1 MRCRRQGRVLSS
13 LSNTLFVRA
22 GFTLLLLVMGANA
35 LADSTVVYDPF
46 EVPQGAYQATH
57 VEDVDNVS
65 IIEFAGNYDKKLP
78 SGETNAAARAV
89 VAREFYRTHADDY
102 DFLVVFSDF
111 EFNTGD
117 ATAFYNPVRN
127 DTQGIGLP
135 QFDLSSIYGSEGK
148 LQGYIDMAALS
159 RYELDPLKPS
169 YESGLLVLAHEFFH
183 RWGVFVRFIDEQG
196 QLNNSLLGRQD
207 AHWSFKVDTSA
218 SVQYGHDWH
227 DQEDGSFKAH
237 SARRFFSPMDLYLM
251 GLYGPDE
258 VEPFYYI
265 ESADRS
271 REELPQPGVSI
282 SGVAK
287 EVTVED
293 IIAAEGPRVPGADAS
308 QKEFKF
314 AFIYLKSASAEV
326 DSSTLLALK
335 RFRENFVTR
344 LSILTGGRSVA
355 NVYPQAKPLGD
366 IGESEIV
373 EGGELRNS
381 ATSVPEALAWL
392 RNAQASEGYWEDQTA
407 TRLRDTALLLDTL
420 TTYDPSFQRIDDAE
434 SWLRR
439 QDSLDTDS
447 LARRFEIR
455 RSEQER
461 QGDLNALLDRR
472 NADGG
477 WGVRKGYQSDV
488 MDTALVLRA
497 TAPYLGGEVK
507 SAAVNYLL
515 EQQGQ
520 DGGWPT
526 VEASASQVTV
536 TALAMDALREA
547 GIGGE
552 PVLNAMEFL
561 KARQLPDGGF
571 GSSTGTVHDT
581 AHVILSLLRAGYLQ
595 EIDVARAAGYLSGQ
609 QSTAGDWNG
618 SVYSTALAVSALQS
632 ANFANWLIDDV
643 LAHPESPRD
652 GERVKF
658 TVTVAND
665 GQEATEATILRV
677 YEGGSVDPAALISDD
692 LQVPSIPPRNAVS
705 VDYYWDSMD
714 KSGTAEFT
722 FAVDPDDTVVER
734 SELDNIRS
742 VAIDVREAPE
752 GVDLE
757 LNDGAVSVTP
767 AAPYYLPS
775 DLSVSL
781 SIRNAGTEPAE
792 GALVRLFRIE
802 DGAEPVAIGE
812 KVVSIPARQT
822 SVVNFVDRLETTG
835 TTRYQAV
842 ADPDSAIEEA
852 DETNNTGTSSVTP
865 RETIDFVVNDSSI
878 SMQPLTAF
886 VNEDAQFTV
895 VIRNQGSLPAPPST
909 VRYSLVSEGQEQVLR
924 TNNIVLDAAESI
936 VQTLDWRVDSVGPK
950 QLIVEMDPD
959 QTVSE
964 TDESNNRFAFQFDA
978 QVLQGTNVGVVFS
991 DITASPKPLLEG
1003 YGATLSA
1010 EIKNNG
1016 TETVNGVVVSFFN
1029 GNPADGGTEIG
1040 TTTIGT
1046 IDAAERVSAS
1056 IVWNQVPD
1064 SSEKLIY
1071 VKVDPADT
1079 IAEFD
1084 ETDNLAFQRL
1094 DVQALP
1100 DFVLDEGSLK
1110 VTPAFPKQGQSAE
1123 IRVDFNNAGTQ
1134 PGEDVVV
1141 NLYEG
1146 DPLAGGALIASQTI
1160 PSVEGRST
1168 GTAAFDYQFSDS
1180 AESVLLVATANETR
1194 AIQEKNY
1201 SNNTAKRSLT
1211 IQNNDFHVSELYI
1224 SPDGDEI
1231 KDVSRF
1237 SFRLEAPRD
1246 VVIVVTNS
1254 YGREVRRFTGEE
1266 LLGAESGSVEWDGR
1280 NEFGGIVN
1288 DDEYTLSVIDNRGT
1302 ALGSAVVHVDTNRSS
1317 LLKAANTPYERITR
1331 LRSLLTADE
1340 LLRIN
1345 GSIQY
1350 ADNDE
1355 LAFFTG
1361 SPRDNSDPK
1370 GYVTG
1375 IYRSTVYGGQLTALV
1390 DFATVPE
1397 LKTTTYLS
1405 EGPFV
1410 SPKSDTLVFRSGSD
1424 VWSVNVE
1431 GGPVRHLLTSADLSV
1446 DYEGGTFSAS
1456 WSDFFYSH
1464 DGAWLYYFKRF
1475 NNRLEL
1481 GRVKVDGSGVA
1492 ERLSVLDEYR
1502 SVDQVWRSPSNDHFY
1517 AMLSSSN
1524 GGYHLV
1530 HFDQGAFDH
1539 SLVEEFGYD
1548 RPSGAALAWAPDG
1561 RMFAAGDRRFAALR
1575 LLSPTGSVIERKEF
1589 FARDPRFE
1597 IPEVRWNPNSLELAY
1612 EIKRKFYY
1620 GEVIPTVSGGPSEE
1634 PLSGDLCDFSTY
1646 EPVSGVYI
1654 WNTVTGETQ
1663 RPISVM
1669 EKIICDS
1676 GYGGYGESRAFE
1688 AGMEGVRDTELGLGF
1703 TPYFTDE
1710 TDQFWLSEP
1719 PRDWEWSPGER
1730 RLIVRIGNT
1739 QEMPAPAEMLVVD
1752 VENPGVF
1759 EEIFTDWPFGWV
1771 NNIEISSTGRRMFI
1785 DEVAFESL
1793 LNLSL
1798 DLRALRSRAAGG
1810 VQLSGTAAD
1819 LNFDHYA
1826 LEYALSGEN
1835 REWKSIRPDSLI
1847 PQVDG
1852 EMTVWVPPA
1861 PGSYYVR
1868 LTGEDRA
1875 GNVRSNLKR
1884 TSWGDQAALTDLY
1897 RDPGYISPNGDGVQD
1912 AVQVHM
1918 RILQPVNLALEVYS
1932 EEGQLMRTI
1941 RRSFDLIGAQESITW
1956 DGRDDY
1962 GSVVPDGRYRLELG
1976 KYKYSVVVDST
1987 PPSIE
1992 MDIVQDLLTP
2002 TCVPGVRL
2010 CEPLVTFDTS
2020 AGYSFDDENY
2030 YRFRV
2035 EREQEGSSWKILSD
2049 GEFSDNQK
2057 VGALVIGTDSLN
2069 NLDLEHRLVVEDL
2082 AGNQAVE
2089 YFDLSPKRNKAVL
2102 NRAGRHQDEN
2112 GKNFPIQ
2119 KKPNVPFAF
2128 YDGFSTEPSG
2138 VEFNLSRFRMV
2149 ESIQAHIESVSMLYR
2164 EQGEDN
2170 SEWKELLVTDFGRF
2184 ACPPFEGYCSNADKE
2199 FVSGAREENVFT
2211 FLVDFSPLNPATTY
2225 ELKGKLVDEN
2235 GVVSTTNGFILT
2247 QTSSFKI
2254 TSIRDWGDQTHQI
2267 RTEVT
2272 KPPFE
2277 IFDSFIRVSSADD
2290 PRYLNPTKIEKSEK
2304 SFRTY
2309 DAANPIQVVNG
2320 FFIDDAIPC
2329 KEYVLEY
2336 VLVDEF
2342 GIEVATD
2349 PFPSTLGCTEVYYKV
2364 RPTASEECGAEPP
2377 QELQLAAGIFRGDG
2391 FTPAVYQLLVWELF
2405 ENGVDT
2411 ARTLFTQNNPELD
2424 RFYEFTLDTSV
2435 FDEGTYDVRIRAVKE
2450 SGEEITQEIRL
2461 PVDRTPPEIAV
2472 MSPEPDGKVCAIALE
2487 TSKGGKVNGAL
2498 INADILDVGGSA
2510 FEYKVA
2516 YQTVDGGLAG
2526 ESALKLAPSADM
2538 GLNAPLMTNYPP
2550 LLEALNGRVGN
2561 TENALRFVESN
2572 QPLYAVPAR
2581 NTLSGNLK
2589 ALGDAGLILLNDARD
2604 VSFQLAVRDFGGY
2617 QQCTSQS
2624 FFLDAA
2630 VEGYGATPR
2639 TNIVS
2644 PNGDGR
2650 LDEAVIDLALDE
2662 DASVSIAIHDAY
2674 FNSETGRYSPAA
2686 QPLFSLI
2693 DNLQIGAGLSELE
2706 WDGTDG
2712 SSILADGHYFMA
2724 LQVRDACGNTESEM
2738 FPVEIDST
2746 PPNTAILYPKTGS
2759 PVSLS
2764 TEILG
2769 SVSDLNLVSYRLEY
2783 SVEGDGTWAYIAD
2796 GRRNISES
2804 LIANWNT
2811 FGLAGGINLR
2821 LVAKDRAGN
2830 EAVVGETLNIEEK
2843 TNLLSYVDLS
2853 SLYVSPNGDSNKDN
2867 VRLKV
2872 GVLEPVELEINLL
2885 SSSGGLVSNLLSG
2898 VESEPGEYTFAWDGA
2913 ANGDVVAD
2921 DSYKLEVVARSREF
2935 AGLQQTES
2943 TAVIVDTLA
2952 PELVVRGIENG
2963 FARSSITAA
2972 ISDLHLDNFSY
2983 FKTDEPEAANWLEV
2997 LTDDE
3002 PQTNKLLEPLSPA
3015 SSEEGDYGLR
3025 LVARDLA
3032 GNNSELVLPY
3042 IVDFTPPHVEVT
3054 APSINAV
3061 TGDLFGTLEVRG
3073 TVEDLYFAE
3082 YSISFNSEDGSFQRQ
3097 LFTASSL
3104 PATELLASIAVD
3116 DLMEG
3121 PGALIVEARDDSDQ
3135 VAVKQVPI
3143 LVDNTPPLVELSKPG
3158 DGSYITGPQSV
3169 VGSVEDLSLES
3180 YVVEIAEGRNAAN
3193 DAVWTNLVQGT
3204 REIVSGNVA
3213 YLSDVPVDGE
3223 YSIRLK
3229 ATDRV
3234 GHESVAKVNVVV
3246 DTTPPQAPV
3255 LSALEAEKGRGVD
3268 VTWEPVADA
3277 DLAGY
3282 EVWRVGERLNADL
3295 VASTTFLDPV
3305 EAEGSYEYRIVAVD
3319 QAGNQSEPSE
3329 PKLIRV
3335 DWTPPDVAL
3344 SNPIADTVNSG
3355 LVNVRGTA
3363 FSADDFAEYEL
3374 SVGVGTAPQTWQI
3387 IEQSPLALQS
3397 TELAQWD
3404 TLAMAD
3410 GAEYTLRLK
3419 AFDLSGNESETRI
3432 VLAIDNTAPDAPT
3445 GLLAS
3450 SSGSDVELSWDTNT
3464 EPDLAGY
3471 YLFSGGRL
3479 VNAEVA
3485 VIGDMSPYLINQ
3497 ANYSDI
3503 QKPDGTYE
3511 YYLYAADS
3519 AGNVSESSEPV
3530 EVTIETQP
3538 PHVEFERPANSELF
3552 ENNLTI
3558 LADTRDKDISIS
3570 EFKYREKGS
3579 QAWTSLGSVNG
3590 NGPYSLSVD
3599 TTSFAYG
3606 EYELTAVAT
3615 DVNGNVDPNP
3625 VVVEISKVDLTQ
3637 PDRVVGLSAAVDG
3650 GQVSLSWTA
3659 NSETDLAGYFVERS
3673 DLFGST
3679 TRLNSE
3685 PITDTVFVDQGVSDG
3700 QYEYRVYAV
3709 DLVGNESASSDLV
3722 RRWVYTPELTPLYTP
3737 TSEPRVAVSGR
3748 APFTV
3753 SGTADLSVKNIL
3765 GDSTYAPT
3773 TLTDE
3778 SEFSWPEVAL
3788 QPGENVLEVRV
3799 TDASGNRSKASTYVV
3814 VKGEAPAAPKN
3825 LQASAQNSVVN
3836 LSWDA
3841 NAENDIFGY
3850 LPQREDGALLNEARA
3865 SIAAAEGEAVSS
3877 YYSAYRAIDGS
3888 TSSYF
3893 RPRSQT
3899 DDFGN
3904 LTITLS
3910 ERTFVSRFEMEYA
3923 YGTGYLPQNFNIEVW
3938 TGSSWLPVVSIV
3950 NGERVSESGV
3960 SEPARGFDLSLGK
3973 PYLTDLV
3980 RISYTSL
3987 CSYYCRL
3994 GEFRVYQQPLVD
4006 ATAYTASNQGNR
4018 IASYSVTA
4026 INSLGLESEP
4036 SEPAETA
4043 VGDIVPP
4050 APVVVEGEVVNEHDV
4065 DLSWQGST
4073 SADAFKYRVYRDGEL
4088 LSIQAAAVTSYSDL
4102 NLKNGSYIYHVV
4114 VEDEAGNLS
4123 TASNQVSLTV
4133 AASIDSRPEELA
4145 VTAIPEGESLA
4156 LSWTHAKPDPM
4167 IFRVYRSDSPTTNFE
4182 IVSETTSR
4190 AISDEP
4196 LINGQEYFY
4205 RVVVVDEYGNESP
4218 PSETVKGVPADTL
4231 APETPTLMSPVLAG
4245 QVKEIDQELV
4255 SLVGFAEPGA
4265 RVAAFLDG
4273 NITVPTR
4280 ANSESVKT
4288 TVDASGQLGI
4298 AISPDGKKF
4307 VASDYSRLSVVNL
4320 ESDDSWSSNVE
4331 LRNIAWLDDGR
4342 VLGRASKPGVG
4353 YRLFKI
4359 DAEARTEGFLDIQGA
4374 EDYLIEWMD
4383 VSKALEKWVLLVS
4396 SYEPTLPSGIWIVD
4410 PDSLAVERTIAMENW
4425 GYVEVS
4431 TALSPDG
4438 SQVVWQDSTV
4448 GQIGHLNLD
4457 TGERTSLGISSLYNA
4472 DSISWNA
4479 SGTALVFV
4487 EDYNK
4492 VAIFDLGTG
4501 VKTYLSLDGVSYL
4514 RAVHWAREDRI
4525 VIVGSYDVYE
4535 HNLDTST
4542 TKSIYAA
4549 EYYSDRP
4556 ELVSWSEEQGVVSV
4570 GTRNDSHLVEPA
4582 GRFETFDIGLLD
4594 GANQIF
4600 AIAQDEAGNESEPTD
4615 VSTLIY
4621 RLAENPDLAVELN
4634 VSPTVPLAGSN
4645 AELTI
4650 TISNEGEKPATEFS
4664 SSVSAISPDGTVF
4677 GLWNRKTLPPLAAGA
4692 SIVRSI
4698 EWPVPELAG
4707 VYNLVV
4713 TVDDNQAVREVSEA
4727 NNSVIRSVNVV
4738 NDGGVALDVVS
4749 DRDTY
4754 TSRQAYTGTLQI
4766 VNPGASREARLSAWI
4781 EDENGYEVVSL
4792 RNQPDYDLAPSSVV
4806 HETVSWNTGT
4816 IFAGNYSLVAQMSSP
4831 EEGLLAESRFD
4842 FVIEPVVNPVLAV
4855 KSNKVSYGPNEDAS
4869 ITTFVSNE
4877 AANSSLRNLE
4887 LVVSLVNGVGEVLT
4901 EEREAISEL
4910 NPSETQTLSM
4920 VWNTENTIPGDLFI
4934 ESVLVDSAGE
4944 SLVSAM
4950 NQITIKAGRPVL
4962 PSELAVSDRRPVGDS
4977 LVSNFA
4983 VTNAGN
4989 SNVNDLEL
4997 SVSLIGL
5004 GDGKLISSQTFVTDL
5019 GRSET
5024 FEGQAPFQTAD
5035 LPLGQYHVRLH
5046 ASFQHEGIYQSE
5058 LLETRAVTL
5067 FDADAPQVT
5076 ILNPTSGDVV
5086 NGNSAKVAISVE
5098 DRLSGVDTVEAQ
5110 VDGGAWVKLPAAM
5123 VNYYY
5128 DLAGLPEGAHTV
5140 AVRALDFAGNLSIP
5154 VTVDFTIDN
5163 QVPGISI
5170 QGVEPGAH
5178 YPTGVTPLVTVEDAS
5193 LTRIE
5198 LNGIPFTSGTLVGDE
5213 GAYRLFAY
5221 AEDAA
5226 GNSVREEL
5234 AFVIDRTQPDVT
5246 VEGVLDEELYAEPIN
5261 IDITVFD
5268 AYLDSS
5274 EILLNDVPY
5283 RSGEQ
5288 IAETGEYSLVV
5299 TASDKAGNSI
5309 RETRVFEIDTEAPEK
5324 PEVTRPADGDIIDE
5338 NLVPVVGFAEPQS
5351 VIDLNVAGSVYTTIT
5366 DDTGTFRIGD
5376 LSLEDGTHVLRLTAT
5391 DRAGNVSEETRLTI
5405 TVRGKTQLDI
5415 QGEITAR
5422 SHVLVWIP
5430 EHPGKRKGKGWH
5442 SKENEFDNLIELI
5455 GSAYDLSGT
5464 DYQIV
5469 RNETDFVTALRS
5481 QRFNVL
5487 LIGSLK
5493 PALGHPLKMS
5503 YATELEIRGVV
5514 GAGTGLVWIN
5524 NHTNLFELWHDVIGA
5539 RSFGALPHVQ
5549 SIHLDDGP
5557 ASDEGEWA
5565 YDGRHGVRVIL
5576 TGGVG
5581 VGQLEVECKPHW
5593 HLWHYYSDCG
5603 DRWWQHDD
5611 EHKNPALVINKYGAG
5626 SVAMFTFNPGELAE
5640 SEQARSMVAQVTSY
5654 ATPLVGRSFDEA
5666 AVDIAWTITGAELGQ
5681 NLAILQELSEQLSLV
5696 SVDGGEAIDPRTARW
5711 SRTVASTSVTVASQV
5726 RLSEENTDGSASL
5739 AVYEGAIGAGS
5750 LLAEGTL
5757 ALTGQ
5762 QSRSD
5767 LEFNYMEAI
5776 ESIDYSVLEYW
5787 PVHKAMI
5794 YAQSAVS
5801 RDLSNPAQ
5809 LEWAIWD
5816 VKKSI
5821 AWLSHVE
5828 RSKAG
5833 DAIVFG
5839 GQLLQYYQALWHRSM
5854 Q

>member
-22 GFTLLLLVMGANA
+22 GFTLLLLVMGAKA

-46 EVPQGAYQATH
+46 DVPQGAYQATH

-169 YESGLLVLAHEFFH
+169 YERGLLVLAHEFFH

-265 ESADRS
+265 ESEDRS

-366 IGESEIV
+366 IGESVIV

-561 KARQLPDGGF
+561 KVRQLPGGGF
-571 GSSTGTVHDT
+571 GSGSGTVHDT

-643 LAHPESPRD
+643 LADPESPRD

-658 TVTVAND
+658 TVTIAND

-714 KSGTAEFT
+714 KSGAAEFT

-781 SIRNAGTEPAE
+781 SIRNAGTEPASE
-792 GALVRLFRIE
+792 ALVRLFRIE
-802 DGAEPVAIGE
+802 DGAEPVAVGE

-822 SVVNFVDRLETTG
+822 SVVNFVDRLEATG

-852 DETNNTGTSSVTP
+852 DEANNTGTASVTP
-865 RETIDFVVNDSSI
+865 RETIDFVVNDSSV

-936 VQTLDWRVDSVGPK
+936 VQTLDWRVDSAGPK

-978 QVLQGTNVGVVFS
+978 QVLQGINVGVTFS
-991 DITASPKPLLEG
+991 DITASPQPLLEG
-1003 YGATLSA
+1003 YGATVSA

-1016 TETVNGVVVSFFN
+1016 TETVNGAVVRFFN

-1046 IDAAERVSAS
+1046 IETAERVSAS

-1071 VKVDPADT
+1071 VKVDPADV

-1084 ETDNLAFQRL
+1084 ETDNLAFQRF

-1123 IRVDFNNAGTQ
+1123 IRVDFNNAGIQ
-1134 PGEDVVV
+1134 PGEDVGV

-1160 PSVEGRST
+1160 PSVEGRGT
-1168 GTAAFDYQFSDS
+1168 GTATFDYQFSES
-1180 AESVLLVATANETR
+1180 SESVLLVATANETR
-1194 AIQEKNY
+1194 AIQEKDY

-1211 IQNNDFHVSELYI
+1211 IQNNNFHVSERYI
-1224 SPDGDEI
+1224 SPDGDDV

-1246 VVIVVTNS
+1246 VVIAVTNS
-1254 YGREVRRFTGEE
+1254 NGREVRRFTGEE

-1288 DDEYTLSVIDNRGT
+1288 DDEYTLSVIDNSGA
-1302 ALGSAVVHVDTNRSS
+1302 ALGSAIVHVDTNRSS
-1317 LLKAANTPYERITR
+1317 LLKAANTPYERITD
-1331 LRSLLTADE
+1331 LRSLLTADG

-1345 GSIQY
+1345 GSLQY
-1350 ADNDE
+1350 SANDE

-1361 SPRDNSDPK
+1361 RPDDSSDPK

-1390 DFATVPE
+1390 DFASVPE
-1397 LKTTTYLS
+1397 LRSTNYLS

-1410 SPKSDTLVFRSGSD
+1410 SPKSDTLSFRTNSD
-1424 VWSVNVE
+1424 IWSVNVD
-1431 GGPVRHLLTSADLSV
+1431 GGEVRHLLSSGDLSV

-1456 WSDFFYSH
+1456 WSEFFYSH
-1464 DGAWLYYFKRF
+1464 DGVWLYYFKRF
-1475 NNRLEL
+1475 DNRLEL
-1481 GRVKVDGSGVA
+1481 GRIRVDGSGVA
-1492 ERLSVLDEYR
+1492 ERLSVLDDYR
-1502 SVDQVWRSPSNDHFY
+1502 SVDSVWRSPSSDTFY
-1517 AMLSSSN
+1517 AMLRSSN

-1530 HFDQGAFDH
+1530 HFGQGAFEH
-1539 SLVEEFGYD
+1539 SLVQEFGYD
-1548 RPSGAALAWAPDG
+1548 RPSDGALAWAPDG
-1561 RMFAAGDRRFAALR
+1561 RMFAAGNRRFAGLQ
-1575 LLSPTGSVIERKEF
+1575 LFSSSGTIIEVKTF
-1589 FARDPRFE
+1589 FEGDPRFE
-1597 IPEVRWNPNSLELAY
+1597 IPEIRWNPNSLELAY
-1612 EIKRKFYY
+1612 EINRKNYY
-1620 GEVIPTVSGGPSEE
+1620 GEVIPTVSGGPSEG
-1634 PLSGDLCDFSTY
+1634 PLVGDLCDFSTY

-1669 EKIICDS
+1669 EKAVCDS
-1676 GYGGYGESRAFE
+1676 GYGGYGESRALE
-1688 AGMEGVRDTELGLGF
+1688 VRIGDILDPELDLGF
-1703 TPYFTDE
+1703 PAYYTDE
-1710 TDQFWLSEP
+1710 TDQFWLYES

-1730 RLIVRIGNT
+1730 RIIVRIGNT
-1739 QEMPAPAEMLVVD
+1739 QEMPSPAQMLVVD
-1752 VENPGVF
+1752 IENPGIV
-1759 EEIFTDWPFGWV
+1759 EGIFTDWPFGWV
-1771 NNIEISSTGRRMFI
+1771 NDIEVSSTGRRMFI
-1785 DEVAFESL
+1785 DDVAFESL

-1819 LNFDHYA
+1819 LNFDNYA
-1826 LEYALSGEN
+1826 LDYTVSGEN
-1835 REWKSIRPDSLI
+1835 REWKSVRPDSLI

-1912 AVQVHM
+1912 AVKVHM

-1932 EEGQLMRTI
+1932 EEGQLVRTI
-1941 RRSFDLIGAQESITW
+1941 RRSFDLIGAQEDITW

-1987 PPSIE
+1987 PPAIA
-1992 MDIVQDLLTP
+1992 MGIVQDLLQP
-2002 TCVPGVRL
+2002 TCGNANPFCV
-2010 CEPLVTFDTS
+2010 PLVTLDTTAS
-2020 AGYSFDDENY
+2020 YSFVEDNY
-2030 YRFRV
+2030 YRFRI
-2035 EREQEGSSWKILSD
+2035 EREGDGSTWKVLSK
-2049 GEFSDNQK
+2049 GEFNETQK
-2057 VGALVIGTDSLN
+2057 VGALALGTDDLN
-2069 NLDLEHRLVVEDL
+2069 DLGLAHRLVVEDL
-2082 AGNQAVE
+2082 AGNQTVE
-2089 YFDLSPKRNKAVL
+2089 YFDLSPKRNKAIL
-2102 NRAGRHQDEN
+2102 NLAGRHQDDR
-2112 GKNFPIQ
+2112 GRVLLRIQ
-2119 KKPNVPFAF
+2119 NIPFAT
-2128 YDGFSTEPSG
+2128 YDAFPERPSG
-2138 VEFNLSRFRMV
+2138 VEFNLSRLRMV
-2149 ESIQAHIESVSMLYR
+2149 ESVQARIESVSMLYR
-2164 EQGEDN
+2164 ERGQSE
-2170 SEWKELLVTDFGRF
+2170 SEWKELLVTDFGLF
-2184 ACPPFEGYCSNADKE
+2184 TCPPFEGDCSEEDKT
-2199 FVSGAREENVFT
+2199 FVAGEREENVFS
-2211 FLVDFSPLNPATTY
+2211 FLLDLSPLNPATTY

-2235 GVVSTTNGFILT
+2235 GVVSTTNGLILT
-2247 QTSSFKI
+2247 RTSHFGI
-2254 TSIRDWGDQTHQI
+2254 DEVLDWGEFY
-2267 RTEVT
+2267 EVGT
-2272 KPPFE
+2272 FVKKAPFDYV
-2277 IFDSFIRVSSADD
+2277 DSFVRVSNPDD
-2290 PRYLNPTKIEKSEK
+2290 PRYLNKTKIEISDKK
-2304 SFRTY
+2304 FRTL
-2309 DAANPIQVVNG
+2309 DASKPIDVISG
-2320 FFIDDAIPC
+2320 FFIDDPVPC
-2329 KEYVLEY
+2329 TEYVFEY

-2342 GIEVATD
+2342 GNEVASD
-2349 PFPSTLGCTEVYYKV
+2349 LWPATLGCTKVYYKAS
-2364 RPTASEECGAEPP
+2364 PTAVQECGVEPSK
-2377 QELQLAAGIFRGDG
+2377 ELQLAAGIFRQGG
-2391 FTPAVYQLLVWELF
+2391 TPAVYQLLVWELL
-2405 ENGVDT
+2405 EDGSDT
-2411 ARTLFTQNNPELD
+2411 PRTLFTKNNPD
-2424 RFYEFTLDTSV
+2424 VGRFYDFTLDTSALE
-2435 FDEGTYDVRIRAVKE
+2435 EGAYDVRIRAVKE
-2450 SGEEITQEIRL
+2450 SGEEISEEIIL
-2461 PVDRTPPEIAV
+2461 PVDHTAPEISV
-2472 MSPEPDGKVCAIALE
+2472 MSPEPNGKVCAIALE
-2487 TSKGGKVNGAL
+2487 TRKGGKLNGAL
-2498 INADILDVGGSA
+2498 VNADILDVGGAA
-2510 FEYKVA
+2510 FEYEMT
-2516 YQTVDGGLAG
+2516 YQTVGDGLSS
-2526 ESALKLAPSADM
+2526 ESKLRLDPSADM
-2538 GLNAPLMTNYPP
+2538 DINAPLLTNYPP
-2550 LLEALNGRVGN
+2550 LLKALKARVGN
-2561 TENALRFVESN
+2561 TKDALRLVGSN
-2572 QPLYAVPAR
+2572 QPLFAVPAR

-2589 ALGDAGLILLNDARD
+2589 ALGDAGLILLDDARD
-2604 VSFQLAVRDFGGY
+2604 VSFELAVSDFGGFK
-2617 QQCTSQS
+2617 QCTSQS
-2624 FFLDAA
+2624 FYLDAA
-2630 VEGYGATPR
+2630 VEGYGATSR

-2644 PNGDGR
+2644 PNGDGT
-2650 LDEAVIDLALDE
+2650 LDQAVIDLALDE
-2662 DASVSIAIHDAY
+2662 DASVSVSIHDAY
-2674 FNSETGRYSPAA
+2674 YDSKTDRYIPVE
-2686 QPLFSLI
+2686 QPLFSVF
-2693 DNLQIGAGLSELE
+2693 DNLQFGAGTSALE

-2712 SSILADGHYFMA
+2712 SSLVQDGHYFMA
-2724 LQVRDACGNTESEM
+2724 LEVRDACGNTENEE
-2738 FPVEIDST
+2738 FLVEIDST
-2746 PPNTAILYPKTGS
+2746 PPTTAILYPKTGN
-2759 PVSLS
+2759 PISLS
-2764 TEILG
+2764 TEVLG
-2769 SVSDLNLVSYRLEY
+2769 TVSDLNLVSYRLEY
-2783 SVEGDGTWAYIAD
+2783 SVEGDGTWAFIAD

-2804 LIANWNT
+2804 LLANWNT
-2811 FGLAGGINLR
+2811 FGLQGGIDLR
-2821 LVAKDRAGN
+2821 LVARDRAGN
-2830 EAVVGETLNIEEK
+2830 EAVAGESLSIEER

-2853 SLYVSPNGDSNKDN
+2853 SIYVSPNGDSVLDN

-2872 GVLEPVELEINLL
+2872 GALQPVELDVNLL
-2885 SSSGGLVSNLLSG
+2885 QSDGELVSTLVSG
-2898 VESEPGEYTFAWDGA
+2898 VESGAGEYTFAWDGV
-2913 ANGDVVAD
+2913 ANGDLVAD
-2921 DSYKLEVVARSREF
+2921 GPYKLEVVARSLEF

-2943 TAVIVDTLA
+2943 ATVIVDTLA
-2952 PELVVRGIENG
+2952 PELLVRGIENG
-2963 FARSSITAA
+2963 FARTSLTAA
-2972 ISDLHLDNFSY
+2972 ISDLHIKNYTY
-2983 FKTDEPEAANWLEV
+2983 FKTDEPDSAAWVEV

-3002 PQTNKLLEPLSPA
+3002 SETNKLLEPLAPDN
-3015 SSEEGDYGLR
+3015 SEEGDFGLR
-3025 LVARDLA
+3025 LVATDLA
-3032 GNNSELVLPY
+3032 GNSSELVMPY
-3042 IVDFTPPHVEVT
+3042 IVDFTPPNVEIT
-3054 APSINAV
+3054 APATNAV
-3061 TGDLFGTLEVRG
+3061 TGDLLGTLEVTG

-3082 YSISFNSEDGSFQRQ
+3082 YTVSFQSEDGSFVRE
-3097 LFTASSL
+3097 LLTASSL
-3104 PATELLASIAVD
+3104 PATDLLANISVD
-3116 DLMEG
+3116 DLVEG
-3121 PGALIVEARDDSDQ
+3121 PGSLIVEAKDASDQ
-3135 VAVKQVPI
+3135 TTLKELSV
-3143 LVDNTPPLVELSKPG
+3143 LVDNTPPSVELSKPS
-3158 DGSYITGPQSV
+3158 DGSYITGPQPI
-3169 VGSVEDLSLES
+3169 VGSIQDQSLES
-3180 YVVEIAEGRNAAN
+3180 YVVEIAAGHNAAN
-3193 DAVWTNLVQGT
+3193 DAAWTNLVQGT
-3204 REIVSGNVA
+3204 REVVSGNVA
-3213 YLSDVPVDGE
+3213 YLSDLPVDGE
-3223 YSIRLK
+3223 YTVRVK
-3229 ATDRV
+3229 AVDQV
-3234 GHESVAKVNVVV
+3234 GHESAAHVNVII

-3255 LSALEAEKGRGVD
+3255 LSSLEAEKGRGVD
-3268 VTWEPVADA
+3268 VTWEPVADS

-3282 EVWRVGERLNADL
+3282 VIQRGGDRQNGDL
-3295 VASTTFLDPV
+3295 TTETIFLDPL

-3319 QAGNQSEPSE
+3319 QAGNESVPSG
-3329 PKLIRV
+3329 PKQIRV

-3344 SNPIADTVNSG
+3344 SNPIANSVNSG
-3355 LVNVRGTA
+3355 LVNIRGTA
-3363 FSADDFAEYEL
+3363 FSEDDFAEYEL
-3374 SVGVGTAPQTWQI
+3374 AVGAGAVPQGWEV
-3387 IEQSPLALQS
+3387 IEQSPLSLQS
-3397 TELAQWD
+3397 SELAQWD
-3404 TLAMAD
+3404 TLVMAD
-3410 GAEYTLRLK
+3410 GEEYTLRLK
-3419 AFDLSGNESETRI
+3419 ASDLSGNVNETSI
-3432 VLAIDNTAPDAPT
+3432 VLSIDNTAPDAPT
-3445 GLLAS
+3445 GLLAEDT
-3450 SSGSDVELSWDTNT
+3450 GSDVELTWDANT
-3464 EPDLAGY
+3464 ETDFAGY
-3471 YLFSGGRL
+3471 YLFSEGRL
-3479 VNAEVA
+3479 VNADVA
-3485 VIGDMSPYLINQ
+3485 VIGDMSPYLLSETS
-3497 ANYSDI
+3497 YLDDE
-3503 QKPDGTYE
+3503 KPDGTYQ
-3511 YYLYAADS
+3511 YYVYAADS
-3519 AGNVSESSEPV
+3519 AGNVSESSEPA
-3530 EVTIETQP
+3530 EVTIETQA
-3538 PHVEFERPANSELF
+3538 PHVEFESPDNSDEF

-3558 LADTRDKDISIS
+3558 LADTLDKDISVS
-3570 EFKYREKGS
+3570 EFVYRAKGS
-3579 QAWTSLGSVNG
+3579 EDWIPLRSVTG

-3599 TTSFAYG
+3599 TASFSYG
-3606 EYELTAVAT
+3606 DYELSAVAT
-3615 DVNGNVDPNP
+3615 DVSGNVDPNP
-3625 VVVEISKVDLTQ
+3625 AIVEIAKVDLTR
-3637 PDRVVGLSAAVDG
+3637 PDRVVDLRAAVDG
-3650 GQVSLSWTA
+3650 SQVSLSWTA
-3659 NSETDLAGYFVERS
+3659 NTESDLAGYFVERS
-3673 DLFGST
+3673 DQSGNKV
-3679 TRLNSE
+3679 RLNAE
-3685 PITDTVFVDQGVSDG
+3685 PVSATVFADQNVDDG
-3700 QYEYRVYAV
+3700 QYEYSVYAV
-3709 DLVGNESASSDLV
+3709 DVVGNESAGSELV
-3722 RRWVYTPELTPLYTP
+3722 EGWVYTPALTPIYTP
-3737 TSEPRVAVSGR
+3737 TTERNVALSGQT
-3748 APFTV
+3748 PFPV
-3753 SGTADLSVKNIL
+3753 AGVADLAVQNIL
-3765 GDSTYAPT
+3765 GTETYSSVA
-3773 TLTDE
+3773 LTGQGQL
-3778 SEFSWPEVAL
+3778 SWPEVVL
-3788 QPGENVLEVRV
+3788 QPGENVIEVRV
-3799 TDASGNRSKASTYVV
+3799 SDNAGNRSKAATYTVV
-3814 VKGEAPAAPKN
+3814 RGEAPAAPQN
-3825 LQASAQNSVVN
+3825 LQASAQGDDVN

-3841 NAENDIFGY
+3841 NAESDIFGY
-3850 LPQREDGALLNEARA
+3850 LPYRDDSVLINDARA
-3865 SIAAAEGEAVSS
+3865 SIAAAEGEAASS
-3877 YYSAYRAIDGS
+3877 YYSAYKAIDGS

-3893 RPRSQT
+3893 RPRSEQEN
-3899 DDFGN
+3899 FGN
-3904 LTITLS
+3904 LTITLAEQS
-3910 ERTFVSRFEMEYA
+3910 LVSRFEMEYA
-3923 YGTGYLPQNFNIEVW
+3923 YGTSYRPDDFNIEVW
-3938 TGSSWLPVVSIV
+3938 TGSAWLPVVSIV
-3950 NGERVSESGV
+3950 DGQRLIDDGV
-3960 SEPARGFDLSLGK
+3960 DEPAQGFDLTLTK
-3973 PYLTDLV
+3973 PYLTDRV
-3980 RISYTSL
+3980 RISFTKL
-3987 CSYYCRL
+3987 CGYYCRI
-3994 GEFRVYQQPLVD
+3994 GEFRVFQQPVLNS
-4006 ATAYTASNQGNR
+4006 TSYTASNQGNG
-4018 IASYSVTA
+4018 IESYSVTA
-4026 INSLGLESEP
+4026 VNSLGLESAP
-4036 SEPAETA
+4036 SEPAETV

-4050 APVVVEGEVVNEHDV
+4050 EPVVLEGNVVNERNV
-4065 DLSWQGST
+4065 DLSWQA
-4073 SADAFKYRVYRDGEL
+4073 SASVDAVNYRIYRDGEL
-4088 LSIQAAAVTSYSDL
+4088 LSIQTAAVTNYSDL

-4123 TASNQVSLTV
+4123 SASNQVSLSV
-4133 AASIDSRPEELA
+4133 AASIDSRPENLA
-4145 VTAIPEGESLA
+4145 VKAIPEGEALA
-4156 LSWTHAKPDPM
+4156 VSWTHAKPDP
-4167 IFRVYRSDSPTTNFE
+4167 ISFRVYRSSSPSTTFELVTETTN
-4182 IVSETTSR
+4182 R
-4190 AISDEP
+4190 AIMDEQ

-4218 PSETVKGVPADTL
+4218 PSETVKGVPQDTL
-4231 APETPTLMSPVLAG
+4231 APEPPTLTSPVVAG
-4245 QVKEIDQELV
+4245 EVKEIDQDLV

-4273 NITVPTR
+4273 NMTVPTR
-4280 ANSESVKT
+4280 ANVDSIQAA
-4288 TVDASGQLGI
+4288 VDASGQLGSE
-4298 AISPDGKKF
+4298 ISPDGKKF
-4307 VASDYSRLSVVNL
+4307 IASDYSRLSVVDL
-4320 ESDDSWSSNVE
+4320 ETRESWSSNAE
-4331 LRNIAWLDDGR
+4331 LRNIAWVDNHR
-4342 VLGRASKPGVG
+4342 ILGRASKPGFG
-4353 YRLFKI
+4353 YRLFNI
-4359 DAEARTEGFLDIQGA
+4359 DAEARTEAFVDIQGA
-4374 EDYLIEWMD
+4374 VDYQIEWMD
-4383 VSKALEKWVLLVS
+4383 VSKTLDKWILLVS
-4396 SYEPTLPSGIWIVD
+4396 SYEPALPSGIWIVD
-4410 PDSLAVERTIAMENW
+4410 PETLAVERTIAMANW

-4431 TALSPDG
+4431 MALSPDG
-4438 SQVVWQDSTV
+4438 SQLVWQDSTV
-4448 GQIGHLNLD
+4448 GEIGRLDLD
-4457 TGERTSLGISSLYNA
+4457 TGERTSLGVSSLYNP
-4472 DSISWNA
+4472 DSISWSK
-4479 SGTALVFV
+4479 SGTAFVFV

-4492 VAIFDLGTG
+4492 VAVFNLETG
-4501 VKTYLSLDGVSYL
+4501 VKTYLSLDGVSNL
-4514 RAVHWAREDRI
+4514 RAVHWAQEDRI
-4525 VIVGSYDVYE
+4525 VLVGSYEVYE
-4535 HNLDTST
+4535 YHLGSAT
-4542 TKSIYAA
+4542 TESIYSA

-4556 ELVSWSEEQGVVSV
+4556 ELVSWSDEQGVVSI
-4570 GTRNDSHLVEPA
+4570 GTRNDSYIVEPS
-4582 GRFETFDIGLLD
+4582 GRFKTFDIGLHD

-4600 AIAQDEAGNESEPTD
+4600 AIAQDEAGNESDPTD

-4621 RLAENPDLAVELN
+4621 RLAENPDLAVGLD
-4634 VSPTVPLAGSN
+4634 VSPTVPLAGTN

-4650 TISNEGEKPATEFS
+4650 TISNEGDRASTEFV
-4664 SSVSAISPDGTVF
+4664 SSVSAISPDGNIF
-4677 GLWNRKTLPPLAAGA
+4677 GLWNRKAMPPLAAGA
-4692 SIVRSI
+4692 SVVRNI
-4698 EWPVPELAG
+4698 EWPVPELTG

-4713 TVDDNQAVREVSEA
+4713 TVDDNQTVREISEA
-4727 NNSVIRSVNVV
+4727 NNSVISSINVV
-4738 NDGGVALDVVS
+4738 NDGGVALNVVS

-4754 TSRQAYTGTLQI
+4754 TSRQAFSGNLQV
-4766 VNPGASREARLSAWI
+4766 VNPGASRTASLSVWI

-4792 RNQPDYDLAPSSVV
+4792 RNQSDYPLAASSVAQ
-4806 HETVSWNTGT
+4806 ETVSWNTGT
-4816 IFAGNYSLVAQMSSP
+4816 IFAGNYSLVAQVGSP
-4831 EEGLLAESRFD
+4831 EGGPLAESRFD
-4842 FVIEPVVNPVLAV
+4842 FVIEPEVNPVLAV
-4855 KSNKVSYGPNEDAS
+4855 KSDKVSYGPNENAS

-4877 AANSSLRNLE
+4877 EANSSLRDLE
-4887 LVVSLVNGVGEVLT
+4887 LVVRVYDDLGEVFV

-4910 NPSETQTLSM
+4910 NPSDTQSLNV
-4920 VWNTENTIPGDLFI
+4920 VWYTENTVPGDLFI
-4934 ESVLVDSAGE
+4934 ESILMDSRGE
-4944 SLVSAM
+4944 PLASAT
-4950 NQITIKAGRPVL
+4950 NEITIRAGRPVL
-4962 PSELAVSDRRPVGDS
+4962 PSELTVSDRIPVGES
-4977 LVSNFA
+4977 LVPTFTVS
-4983 VTNAGN
+4983 NAGN
-4989 SNVNDLEL
+4989 GIVNDLEL
-4997 SVSLIGL
+4997 SVSLVGL
-5004 GDGKLISSQTFVTDL
+5004 GDGKLLSSQTFVTDL
-5019 GRSET
+5019 NRSGT
-5024 FEGQAPFQTAD
+5024 FEGQALFQTTD
-5035 LPLGQYHVRLH
+5035 LPMGQYHVRLIGT
-5046 ASFQHEGIYQSE
+5046 FQHEGVYQSE
-5058 LLETRAVTL
+5058 LLETKAVTL
-5067 FDADAPQVT
+5067 FDADAPQVS
-5076 ILNPTSGDVV
+5076 ILNPASGDIV
-5086 NGNSAKVAISVE
+5086 NGNSSKVAISVE

-5110 VDGGAWVKLPAAM
+5110 VDGGAWVELPAAM

-5128 DLAGLPEGAHTV
+5128 DLGGLPEGAYTV

-5154 VTVDFTIDN
+5154 VSVDFEIDN
-5163 QVPGISI
+5163 KVPGISI
-5170 QGVEPGAH
+5170 QGVEPAGH
-5178 YPTGVTPLVTVEDAS
+5178 YPTGVTPVVITEDAS
-5193 LTRIE
+5193 ITRIE
-5198 LNGIPFTSGTLVGDE
+5198 LDGQPFTSGSLVDE
-5213 GAYRLFAY
+5213 EGSHRLFAY

-5234 AFVIDRTQPDVT
+5234 AFVIDRTQPDISI
-5246 VEGVLDEELYAEPIN
+5246 EGVLDEELYAEPVN

-5274 EILLNDVPY
+5274 EVLLNDVPY

-5288 IAETGEYSLVV
+5288 ISETGEYSLVV
-5299 TASDKAGNSI
+5299 TASDKAGNST
-5309 RETRVFEIDTEAPEK
+5309 RETRVFEVDTEAPEK
-5324 PEVTRPADGDIIDE
+5324 PEVTKPADGDIIDKSQ
-5338 NLVPVVGFAEPQS
+5338 VPVVGFAEPQS
-5351 VIDLNVAGSVYTTIT
+5351 VIDLSVAGSVHTTIT

-5415 QGEITAR
+5415 QGEVTAR

-5487 LIGSLK
+5487 MIGSLK

-5549 SIHLDDGP
+5549 NIHLDDGP
-5557 ASDEGEWA
+5557 ASLEGAWE

-5576 TGGVG
+5576 TGGIG

-5593 HLWHYYSDCG
+5593 HLWHYYSGCG
-5603 DRWWQHDD
+5603 DHWWQHDD

-5640 SEQARSMVAQVTSY
+5640 PEQARSMVTQVTNY
-5654 ATPLVGRSFDEA
+5654 ATPLVGRAFDEGI
-5666 AVDIAWTITGAELGQ
+5666 VDIEWTINGAELGQ
-5681 NLAILQELSEQLSLV
+5681 NLAVLQELSEKLALV
-5696 SVDGGEAIDPRTARW
+5696 SVNDGEAIDSRTARW
-5711 SRTVASTSVTVASQV
+5711 SRVAASDSVTVSSQV
-5726 RLSEENTDGSASL
+5726 RLSEENTEGAVRL
-5739 AVYEGAIGAGS
+5739 AVYEGAIGAGT
-5750 LLAEGTL
+5750 LLAEDTL
-5757 ALTGQ
+5757 AIDDQ
-5762 QSRSD
+5762 QGRSD
-5767 LEFNYMEAI
+5767 MEFSYLEAV
-5776 ESIDYSVLEYW
+5776 ESMDYSVLEYW

-5794 YAQSAVS
+5794 FGQSAVS
-5801 RDLSNPAQ
+5801 RDLSSRSQ

-5816 VKKSI
+5816 IKKSI
-5821 AWLSHVE
+5821 AWLSHIE

-5833 DAIVFG
+5833 DAIVSG
-5839 GQLLQYYQALWHRSM
+5839 GQLLQHYQALWHKTIH
-5854 Q
+5854 